1 MHAMNAV
8 EVIAPNFKK
17 RMSGVSATVFRLVP
31 VQARSLGIVAVGPA
45 IPEEVPQVPLR
56 ALVTM
61 SRSGPSGARIWHAR
75 RNNEMIAGLALKHL
89 LRKRLR
95 LVFTSAAQRRHKP
108 FTRWLLRRMDHVVAT
123 STHSAAYLEVDH
135 SIVHHG
141 IDTARFCP
149 AQDKPALRR
158 ELGLPAN
165 ALLVGCFGRIRHQKG
180 NDLFVETMLRLME
193 SRPGVHAV
201 MMGGVTAKHRAFA
214 DALSRRV
221 ARSPVAARFHLLP
234 EHVASWD
241 ISAWFRALDLYIAP
255 QRWEGFGLTPLEAMG
270 CGVPVV
276 ATRVGA
282 FEDLIV
288 DGETGCLVDVG
299 DVDAMERAAARL
311 LDDAELRRAWSRN
324 ASAHVRARFRLE
336 DEAGALNAIYTALLD
351 AHPPPDTS

>member
-1 MHAMNAV
+1 MHAMKAV

-61 SRSGPSGARIWHAR
+61 SRSGQSGARIWHAR

-123 STHSAAYLEVDH
+123 STHSAAYLAVDYT
-135 SIVHHG
+135 IVHHG
-141 IDTARFCP
+141 IDTARFRP

-158 ELGLPAN
+158 ELGLPEN

-214 DALSRRV
+214 RSLAQRVEDCRLASR
-221 ARSPVAARFHLLP
+221 FLILP
-234 EHVASWD
+234 EIKHWE
-241 ISAWFRALDLYIAP
+241 IEPWYRALDLYIAP

-288 DGETGCLVDVG
+288 EGKTGYLVDIG

-311 LDDAELRRAWSRN
+311 LDDAELRRTWSRN
-324 ASAHVRARFRLE
+324 AAAHVRTRFRLE
-336 DEAGALNAIYTALLD
+336 NEAGALNAIYRALLD
-351 AHPPPDTS
+351 ADPPSGEG